1 MARQA
6 EIRLYREGKEIAKAT
21 APEGSPMRVA
31 VGNGMGLVVTEIEL
45 SFVADKREQKPLVD
59 DGALRAQIEADNR
72 AGLNEL
78 ERRRE
83 LARQAEPPT
92 AIEATA
98 NLDRTV
104 ELARTTR
111 VRRLGTPE
119 KVEN

>member
-1 MARQA
+1 
-6 EIRLYREGKEIAKAT
+6 
-21 APEGSPMRVA
+21 MRVA

-98 NLDRTV
+98 NLNRT
-104 ELARTTR
+104 EATAALTR

>member
-6 EIRLYREGKEIAKAT
+6 EIRLYREDKEVALAT
-21 APEGSPMRVA
+21 VPEGSPMRVA

-45 SFVADKREQKPLVD
+45 SFAADKREQKPLVD
-59 DGALRAQIEADNR
+59 DGALREQIAADNR

-98 NLDRTV
+98 NLDRGEPTTA
-104 ELARTTR
+104 LTR